1 VESFFW
7 SIAQLHTLL
16 IDDVKIYHI
25 YFNLIKL
32 SNKKVQMKKVTIPM
46 LLALV
51 LCISGCYRV
60 MPDAGQESV
69 LIYKPFLFGHG
80 GVDDTPVSTGST
92 WCVVTTEHKEFPI
105 TPITITENFTN
116 MIPADNTPVSFS
128 AYLKCQIQAGKT
140 PRLYKD
146 FSAEWYEHSLQV
158 TFRTMVRD
166 KASAFKMF
174 DLASK
179 REISS
184 QLEKDIYK
192 DLSEYAKGLKLP
204 VDLLQVS
211 IGAITPPEQVLTE
224 TKNTAAQN
232 QSILTQSARANAEL
246 ARKQAE
252 INKAIADQAYK
263 NQMGMT
269 VAEYLNLRHLEI
281 EKEKVELIKD
291 NKDIS
296 IIFGNANPVFSVK

>member
-1 VESFFW
+1 MFVVVMFSMT
-7 SIAQLHTLL
+7 S
-16 IDDVKIYHI
+16 
-25 YFNLIKL
+25 
-32 SNKKVQMKKVTIPM
+32 
-46 LLALV
+46 
-51 LCISGCYRV
+51 CYRV
-60 MPDAGQESV
+60 QPDPGEESV
-69 LIYKPFLFGHG
+69 LVYKPILFGHG
-80 GVDDTPVSTGST
+80 GVDETPISTGAT
-92 WCVVTTEHKEFPI
+92 WCVFTTEHKEFPI
-105 TPITITENFTN
+105 TPITITENFAN
-116 MIPADNTPVSFS
+116 MIPSDNTPVSFS
-128 AYLKCQIQAGKT
+128 VYLKVQIQEGKT
-140 PRLYKD
+140 PGLYKKFGAD
-146 FSAEWYEHSLQV
+146 WYSHSLQAS
-158 TFRTMVRD
+158 FRTMVRD

-179 REISS
+179 REISA
-184 QLEKDIYK
+184 QLEKDIFK
-192 DLSEYAKGLKLP
+192 DIDTYSKKLNLP

-269 VAEYLNLRHLEI
+269 VAEYLTLRNLEI

-291 NKDIS
+291 NKNIS
-296 IIFGNANPVFSVK
+296 IIFGNANPVFPVK